1 MSASCSILPRAAI
14 IDDAPGSGSVARST
28 RSLTGSVDRERLQ
41 QQIGYH
47 FSRPELLLRALTHR
61 SHSALHN
68 ERLEFLGDGILNC
81 VVAAELFERFDELS
95 EGDLSRLRA
104 QLVREETLHQVAQTL
119 GMGDHLLLGE
129 GELRS
134 GGFARPS
141 ILADAFEA
149 LIGAV
154 FVDGGFS
161 AARET
166 IRRLY
171 EPLLAAL
178 DPTELGKDP
187 KTLLQE
193 LLQARRIALPQYSVV
208 ATHGA
213 PHSQNFEVECLIP
226 QLSMRTTGSGSTRR
240 NAEQEAALRAYE
252 QIRRRAAVP

>member
-1 MSASCSILPRAAI
+1 
-14 IDDAPGSGSVARST
+14 
-28 RSLTGSVDRERLQ
+28 VDRERLQ
-41 QQIGYH
+41 QQIGYP

-68 ERLEFLGDGILNC
+68 ERLEFLGDSILNC
-81 VVAAELFERFDELS
+81 VVAAELFERFDGVS

-104 QLVREETLHQVAQTL
+104 QLVREETLHQLAQTL
-119 GMGDHLLLGE
+119 RLGDHLQLGE

-149 LIGAV
+149 LIGAI
-154 FVDGGFS
+154 FVD
-161 AARET
+161 
-166 IRRLY
+166 

-213 PHSQNFEVECLIP
+213 AHSQNFEVECLIP
-226 QLSMRTTGSGSTRR
+226 QLSVRTQGSGSTRR